1 MKKVSITSR
10 NITNREMVK
19 IKNVTS
25 VLVTNLK
32 PVATTF
38 IFNGVTR
45 NLGAFDTVNSVP
57 FAPFQ
62 ISDNGNF
69 FDVELNFNQQN
80 YDVILDYTELIQ
92 DTNEIKNCK

>member
-10 NITNREMVK
+10 NITKRESVK
-19 IKNVTS
+19 INNVTS
-25 VLVTNLK
+25 VFVSNLS

-45 NLGAFDTVNSVP
+45 NLGAFDAENSVP
-57 FAPFQ
+57 FAPFL

-69 FDVELNFNQQN
+69 FDVELNFNKQN
-80 YDVILDYTELIQ
+80 YDVILDYTELIP
-92 DTNEIKNCK
+92 DTNETNNC